1 MNGRLQRLRA
11 RLERPLLVTSPVN
24 VLYLT
29 GLSSSNAAVLVEPDR
44 ARLYT
49 DFRYIER
56 ARAAE
61 GVEAVETPR
70 AVLPALAELLGG
82 TVGFEA
88 DHVTY
93 AGWQTLGA
101 NGLALVPTQGIVE
114 ALRAVK
120 EPAELDAIRAAAA
133 ISDRA
138 FEALARERFSGRT
151 ERELAWTVDRLMHDF
166 GSEGPGFETIVA
178 AGGNGSRPHA
188 VPGERPIETGTLVT
202 VDAGATVGG
211 YRSDCTRTFAT
222 GDLPDELA
230 RIYDVCLAAQE
241 AGVAALRP
249 GVTGIEGDAA
259 ARRVIEA
266 AGYGER
272 FGHGLGH
279 GVGLAIHEAP
289 ALRPESTDTLVVGNT
304 VTVEPGIYLPDVGGV
319 RIEDLVTVTEDGCE
333 RLTRFTKDLLTVS

>member
-1 MNGRLQRLRA
+1 MSSRLERLRA
-11 RLERPLLVTSPVN
+11 RLELPLLVTTPVN

-70 AVLPALAELLGG
+70 AVLPTLAELLSGS
-82 TVGFEA
+82 VGFEA

-93 AGWQTLGA
+93 AGWQTLRA
-101 NGLALVPTQGIVE
+101 NGLELVPTQGVVE

-120 EPAELDAIRAAAA
+120 EPAELDAIRAACA

-138 FEALARERFSGRT
+138 FEALAQERFTGRT
-151 ERELAWTVDRLMHDF
+151 ERELAWRLDQLLHDL
-166 GSEGPGFETIVA
+166 GGEGPAFETIVA
-178 AGGNGSRPHA
+178 AGENGSRPHA
-188 VPGERPIETGTLVT
+188 IPGNRPIEAGTLVT
-202 VDAGATVGG
+202 IDAGTTVGG

-222 GDLPDELA
+222 GDLSDELA
-230 RIYDVCLAAQE
+230 RIYQICLEAQE
-241 AGVAALRP
+241 AGLAAVRA
-249 GVTGIEGDAA
+249 GVTGVEGDAA
-259 ARRVIEA
+259 SRRVIEA

-279 GVGLAIHEAP
+279 GVGLLVHEAP
-289 ALRPESTDTLVVGNT
+289 ALRPESTDTLAAGNT
-304 VTVEPGIYLPDVGGV
+304 VTVEPGIYLPGVGGV
-319 RIEDLVTVTEDGCE
+319 RIEDLVVVTEDGCE
-333 RLTRFTKDLLTVS
+333 RLTRFTKDLIAVS

>member
-1 MNGRLQRLRA
+1 MNGRLERLRA
-11 RLERPLLVTSPVN
+11 RIERPLLVTSPVN

-101 NGLALVPTQGIVE
+101 NGLALVPTQGVVE

-120 EPAELDAIRAAAA
+120 EPAELDAMRAAAA

-138 FEALARERFSGRT
+138 FEALAQERFTGRT
-151 ERELAWTVDRLMHDF
+151 ERELAWTLDRLLRDF
-166 GSEGPGFETIVA
+166 GGEGPAFETIVA
-178 AGGNGSRPHA
+178 AGANGSRPHA
-188 VPGERPIETGTLVT
+188 IPGDRPIEAGTLVT
-202 VDAGATVGG
+202 IDAGTTVGG
-211 YRSDCTRTFAT
+211 YRSDCTRTFST

-241 AGVAALRP
+241 AGVAAVRA
-249 GVTGIEGDAA
+249 GVTGVEGDAA

-279 GVGLAIHEAP
+279 GVGLNVHEAP
-289 ALRPESTDTLVVGNT
+289 TLRPESTDTLVAGNT
-304 VTVEPGIYLPDVGGV
+304 VTVEPGIYLPGVGGV

>member
-1 MNGRLQRLRA
+1 MSRLERLQA

-29 GLSSSNAAVLVEPDR
+29 GLSSTNVAVLVEPER
-44 ARLYT
+44 VRLYT

-56 ARAAE
+56 AQAVE
-61 GVEAVETPR
+61 GVEVVETPR
-70 AVLPALAELLGG
+70 SVLPALAERLSG

-101 NGLALVPTQGIVE
+101 SGLALVPTQGIVE
-114 ALRAVK
+114 AMRAVK

-138 FEALARERFSGRT
+138 FEALARERFTGRA
-151 ERELAWTVDRLMHDF
+151 ERELAWTMDRLMHDF
-166 GSEGPGFETIVA
+166 GSEGPGFGTIVA
-178 AGGNGSRPHA
+178 AGENGSRPHA
-188 VPGERPIETGTLVT
+188 VPGESPIEPGTLVT
-202 VDAGATVGG
+202 IDAGATVGG
-211 YRSDCTRTFAT
+211 YRSDCTRTFST

-230 RIYDVCLAAQE
+230 RIYDICLAAQE
-241 AGVAALRP
+241 AGVAAVRA
-249 GVTGIEGDAA
+249 GVTGVEGDAA
-259 ARRVIEA
+259 ARRVIED

-279 GVGLAIHEAP
+279 GVGLNIHEAP
-289 ALRPESTDTLVVGNT
+289 TLRPESTDTLAAGNT
-304 VTVEPGIYLPDVGGV
+304 VTVEPGIYLPGVGGV
-319 RIEDLVTVTEDGCE
+319 RIEDLLTVTEDGCE
-333 RLTRFTKDLLTVS
+333 RLTRFTRGLLTVS

>member
-1 MNGRLQRLRA
+1 MSGRLERLRA
-11 RLERPLLVTSPVN
+11 GLEQPLLVTSPVN

-29 GLSSSNAAVLVEPDR
+29 GFSSSNAAVLVGPDR

-70 AVLPALAELLGG
+70 AVLPALAEILDG
-82 TVGFEA
+82 TIGFEA

-101 NGLALVPTQGIVE
+101 NGLALVPTQGVVE
-114 ALRAVK
+114 ALRTIK
-120 EPAELDAIRAAAA
+120 EPAELDAIRAAAE

-138 FEALARERFSGRT
+138 FEALAQERFTGRT
-151 ERELAWTVDRLMHDF
+151 ERELAWRLDQLLHDF
-166 GSEGPGFETIVA
+166 GGEGPAFETIVA
-178 AGGNGSRPHA
+178 AGENGSRPHA
-188 VPGERPIETGTLVT
+188 IPGDRPIESGTLVT
-202 VDAGATVGG
+202 IDAGTTVGG
-211 YRSDCTRTFAT
+211 YRSDCTRTFST

-241 AGVAALRP
+241 AGVAAVRA
-249 GVTGIEGDAA
+249 GVTGVEGDAA

-266 AGYGER
+266 AGYGKR

-279 GVGLAIHEAP
+279 GVGLNIHEAP
-289 ALRPESTDTLVVGNT
+289 TLRPESTDTLVAGNT
-304 VTVEPGIYLPDVGGV
+304 VTIEPGIYLPGAGGV

-333 RLTRFTKDLLTVS
+333 RLTRFTKDLITVA

>member
-1 MNGRLQRLRA
+1 MSRLERLRA

-70 AVLPALAELLGG
+70 AVLSALAGLLDG

-88 DHVTY
+88 DDVSY
-93 AGWQTLGA
+93 AGWQTLAA
-101 NGLALVPTQGIVE
+101 NGVALVPTHGVVE

-120 EPAELDAIRAAAA
+120 EPGELDAIRAACA

-138 FEALARERFSGRT
+138 FEALAQERFTGRT
-151 ERELAWTVDRLMHDF
+151 ERELAWRVDQLLHDF
-166 GSEGPGFETIVA
+166 GGEGPAFETIVA
-178 AGGNGSRPHA
+178 AGENGSRPHA
-188 VPGERPIETGTLVT
+188 IPGDRPIEAGTLVT
-202 VDAGATVGG
+202 IDAGTTVGG

-230 RIYDVCLAAQE
+230 RIYEICLQAQE
-241 AGVAALRP
+241 AGVAALRAGIT
-249 GVTGIEGDAA
+249 GVEGDAA
-259 ARRVIEA
+259 SRSVIEA

-279 GVGLAIHEAP
+279 GVGLNIHEAP
-289 ALRPESTDTLVVGNT
+289 ALRRESTDTLVAGNT
-304 VTVEPGIYLPDVGGV
+304 VTVEPGIYLPGSGGV
-319 RIEDLVTVTEDGCE
+319 RIEDLVTVTADSCE
-333 RLTRFTKDLLTVS
+333 RLTRFTKDLIVVS

>member
-1 MNGRLQRLRA
+1 MSGRLERLRA
-11 RLERPLLVTSPVN
+11 GLEQPLLVTSPVN

-29 GLSSSNAAVLVEPDR
+29 GLSSSNAAVLVGPDR

-70 AVLPALAELLGG
+70 AVLPALAEILDG
-82 TVGFEA
+82 TIGFEA

-101 NGLALVPTQGIVE
+101 NGLALVPTQGVVE
-114 ALRAVK
+114 ALRAIK

-138 FEALARERFSGRT
+138 FAALAQERFTGRT
-151 ERELAWTVDRLMHDF
+151 ERELAWRLDQLLHDF
-166 GSEGPGFETIVA
+166 GGEGPAFETIVA
-178 AGGNGSRPHA
+178 AGENGSRPHA
-188 VPGERPIETGTLVT
+188 IPGDRPIESGTLVT
-202 VDAGATVGG
+202 IDAGTTVDG
-211 YRSDCTRTFAT
+211 YRSDCTRAFST
-222 GDLPDELA
+222 GGLPDELA

-241 AGVAALRP
+241 AGVAAVRA
-249 GVTGIEGDAA
+249 GVTGVEGDAA

-266 AGYGER
+266 AGYGKR

-279 GVGLAIHEAP
+279 GVGLNIHEAP
-289 ALRPESTDTLVVGNT
+289 TLRPESTDTLVAGNT
-304 VTVEPGIYLPDVGGV
+304 VTIEPGIYLPGAGGV

-333 RLTRFTKDLLTVS
+333 RLTRFTKDLITVA

>member
-1 MNGRLQRLRA
+1 MSSRLERLRA

-29 GLSSSNAAVLVEPDR
+29 GLSSSNAAVLVEPRR
-44 ARLYT
+44 ARLFT

-70 AVLPALAELLGG
+70 AVLPALAELLDG

-88 DHVTY
+88 DDVSY
-93 AGWQTLGA
+93 AGWQALAAHGV
-101 NGLALVPTQGIVE
+101 ALVPTQGVVE

-120 EPAELDAIRAAAA
+120 EPRELDAIRAACA

-138 FEALARERFSGRT
+138 FEALAQERFTGRT
-151 ERELAWTVDRLMHDF
+151 ERELAWRLDQLLHDF
-166 GSEGPGFETIVA
+166 GGEGPAFETIVA
-178 AGGNGSRPHA
+178 AGENGSRPHA
-188 VPGERPIETGTLVT
+188 IPGDRPIEAGTLVT
-202 VDAGATVGG
+202 IDAGTTVGG

-230 RIYDVCLAAQE
+230 RIYEICLQAQE
-241 AGVAALRP
+241 AGVAALRVGIT
-249 GVTGIEGDAA
+249 GVEGDAA
-259 ARRVIEA
+259 SRSVIGA

-279 GVGLAIHEAP
+279 GVGLNIHEAP
-289 ALRPESTDTLVVGNT
+289 ALRPESTDTLVAGNT
-304 VTVEPGIYLPDVGGV
+304 VTVEPGIYLPGSGGV
-319 RIEDLVTVTEDGCE
+319 RIEDLVTVTADGCE
-333 RLTRFTKDLLTVS
+333 RLTRFTKDLIVVS

>member
-1 MNGRLQRLRA
+1 MSRLERLRA
-11 RLERPLLVTSPVN
+11 GLERPLLVTSPVN

-56 ARAAE
+56 AQAVE
-61 GVEAVETPR
+61 GIEAVETPR
-70 AVLPALAELLGG
+70 AVLPALAELLHG

-101 NGLALVPTQGIVE
+101 SGLALVPTQGVVE

-138 FEALARERFSGRT
+138 FEALAQERFTGRT
-151 ERELAWTVDRLMHDF
+151 ERELAWTMDRLLHDF
-166 GSEGPGFETIVA
+166 GGEGPAFETIVA
-178 AGGNGSRPHA
+178 AGANGSRPHA
-188 VPGERPIETGTLVT
+188 IPGDRPIEAGTLVT
-202 VDAGATVGG
+202 IDAGTTVGG
-211 YRSDCTRTFAT
+211 YRSDCTRTFST
-222 GDLPDELA
+222 GDLPDELT

-241 AGVAALRP
+241 AGVAAVRA
-249 GVTGIEGDAA
+249 GVTGVEGDAA

-279 GVGLAIHEAP
+279 GVGLNVHEAP
-289 ALRPESTDTLVVGNT
+289 TLRPESTDTLVAGNT
-304 VTVEPGIYLPDVGGV
+304 VTVEPGIYLPGVGGV

-333 RLTRFTKDLLTVS
+333 RLTRCTKGLLTVS

>member
-1 MNGRLQRLRA
+1 MNSRLERLRA
-11 RLERPLLVTSPVN
+11 GLELPLLVTTPVN
-24 VLYLT
+24 ILYLT
-29 GLSSSNAAVLVEPDR
+29 GLSSTNAAVLVEPGR

-56 ARAAE
+56 AQAAE

-70 AVLPALAELLGG
+70 TVLPALAELLDG

-101 NGLALVPTQGIVE
+101 NGLALVPTQGVVE

-120 EPAELDAIRAAAA
+120 EPAELDAIRGAAA

-138 FEALARERFSGRT
+138 FEALARERFTGRS
-151 ERELAWTVDRLMHDF
+151 ERELAWTMDRLLHDF
-166 GSEGPGFETIVA
+166 GGEGPAFETIVA
-178 AGGNGSRPHA
+178 AGENGSRPHA
-188 VPGERPIETGTLVT
+188 IPGDRPIEAGTLVT
-202 VDAGATVGG
+202 IDAGTTVGG
-211 YRSDCTRTFAT
+211 YRSDCTRTFST

-230 RIYDVCLAAQE
+230 RIYEVCLAAQE
-241 AGVAALRP
+241 AGLAAVRAGLT
-249 GVTGIEGDAA
+249 GVEGDAA
-259 ARRVIEA
+259 ARRVIEG

-279 GVGLAIHEAP
+279 GVGLDIHEAP
-289 ALRPESTDTLVVGNT
+289 VLRPESTDTLVAGNT
-304 VTVEPGIYLPDVGGV
+304 VTVEPGIYLPGTGGV
-319 RIEDLVTVTEDGCE
+319 RIEDLVIVTEDGGE
-333 RLTRFTKDLLTVS
+333 RLTRFTKDLLTVA

>member
-1 MNGRLQRLRA
+1 VSRLKRLQAL
-11 RLERPLLVTSPVN
+11 LERPLLVTSPVN

-70 AVLPALAELLGG
+70 AVLPALAELLDG

-101 NGLALVPTQGIVE
+101 NGLALVPTQGVVE

-138 FEALARERFSGRT
+138 FEALARERFTGRT
-151 ERELAWTVDRLMHDF
+151 ERELAWTMDRLMHDF

-178 AGGNGSRPHA
+178 AGENGSRPHA
-188 VPGERPIETGTLVT
+188 VPGDTPIPPSTLVT
-202 VDAGATVGG
+202 IDAGATVGG

-222 GDLPDELA
+222 GNLPDELA
-230 RIYDVCLAAQE
+230 RIYEVCLDAQL
-241 AGVAALRP
+241 AGVAAVRAGIT
-249 GVTGIEGDAA
+249 GVEGDAA
-259 ARRVIEA
+259 SRRVIEA

-279 GVGLAIHEAP
+279 GVGLLIHEAP
-289 ALRPESTDTLVVGNT
+289 ALRPESTDTLVAGNT
-304 VTVEPGIYLPDVGGV
+304 VTVEPGIYLLGVGGV
-319 RIEDLVTVTEDGCE
+319 RIEDLVAVTEGGCE
-333 RLTRFTKDLLTVS
+333 ILTRFTKDLLTVS

>member
-1 MNGRLQRLRA
+1 MNSRLERLRA
-11 RLERPLLVTSPVN
+11 GLEQALLVTTPVN

-29 GLSSSNAAVLVEPDR
+29 GLSSTNAAVLVEPDR

-70 AVLPALAELLGG
+70 AVLPALAELLDG

-101 NGLALVPTQGIVE
+101 NGLALVPTQGVVE
-114 ALRAVK
+114 AMRAVK
-120 EPAELDAIRAAAA
+120 EPAELDAIRAACA

-138 FEALARERFSGRT
+138 YEALAQERFTGRT
-151 ERELAWTVDRLMHDF
+151 ERELAWTMDRLLHDF
-166 GSEGPGFETIVA
+166 GGEGPAFETIVA
-178 AGGNGSRPHA
+178 AGENGSRPHA
-188 VPGERPIETGTLVT
+188 IPGTRPIEAGTLVT
-202 VDAGATVGG
+202 IDAGTTVGG
-211 YRSDCTRTFAT
+211 YRSDCTRTFST

-230 RIYDVCLAAQE
+230 RIYEVCLAAQE
-241 AGVAALRP
+241 AGLAAVRAGLT
-249 GVTGIEGDAA
+249 GVEGDAA
-259 ARRVIEA
+259 ARRVIEG

-279 GVGLAIHEAP
+279 GVGLNIHEAP
-289 ALRPESTDTLVVGNT
+289 ALRPESTDTLVAGNT
-304 VTVEPGIYLPDVGGV
+304 VTVEPGIYLPGVGGV
-319 RIEDLVTVTEDGCE
+319 RIEDLMTVTEDGGE
-333 RLTRFTKDLLTVS
+333 RLTRFTKDLLTVA

>member
-1 MNGRLQRLRA
+1 MSRLERLQAL
-11 RLERPLLVTSPVN
+11 LERPLLVTSPVN

-70 AVLPALAELLGG
+70 AVLPALAELLSG

-101 NGLALVPTQGIVE
+101 NGLALVPTQGVVE

-138 FEALARERFSGRT
+138 FEALARERFTGRT
-151 ERELAWTVDRLMHDF
+151 ERELAWTMDRLMHDF

-178 AGGNGSRPHA
+178 AGENGSRPHA
-188 VPGERPIETGTLVT
+188 IPGDRPIEAGTLVT
-202 VDAGATVGG
+202 IDASATVGG
-211 YRSDCTRTFAT
+211 YRSDCTRTFST

-230 RIYDVCLAAQE
+230 RIYEVCLAAQE
-241 AGVAALRP
+241 AGVAAVRA
-249 GVTGIEGDAA
+249 GVTGVEGDAA

-279 GVGLAIHEAP
+279 GVGLLIHEAP
-289 ALRPESTDTLVVGNT
+289 ALRPESTDTLVAGNT
-304 VTVEPGIYLPDVGGV
+304 VTVEPGIYLPGTGGV

>member
-1 MNGRLQRLRA
+1 MNGRLKRLRA
-11 RLERPLLVTSPVN
+11 RIERPLLVTSPVN

-93 AGWQTLGA
+93 AGWQALGA
-101 NGLALVPTQGIVE
+101 NGLALVPTQGVVE

-120 EPAELDAIRAAAA
+120 EPAELDALRAAAA
-133 ISDRA
+133 ISDGA
-138 FEALARERFSGRT
+138 FEALAQERFTGRT
-151 ERELAWTVDRLMHDF
+151 ERELAWAMDRLLHDL
-166 GSEGPGFETIVA
+166 GGEGPAFETIVA
-178 AGGNGSRPHA
+178 AGANGSRPHA
-188 VPGERPIETGTLVT
+188 IPGDRPIEAGTLVT
-202 VDAGATVGG
+202 IDAGTTVGG

-241 AGVAALRP
+241 AGVAAVRP
-249 GVTGIEGDAA
+249 GVTGVEGDAA

-266 AGYGER
+266 AGYGAR

-279 GVGLAIHEAP
+279 GVGLAVHEAP
-289 ALRPESTDTLVVGNT
+289 SLRPESTDTLEAGNT
-304 VTVEPGIYLPDVGGV
+304 VTVEPGIYLPGVGGV
-319 RIEDLVTVTEDGCE
+319 RIEDLVAVTEDGCE

>member
-1 MNGRLQRLRA
+1 MSSRLERLRA
-11 RLERPLLVTSPVN
+11 GLEQPLLVTSPVN

-56 ARAAE
+56 AQAVE
-61 GVEAVETPR
+61 GIEAVETPR
-70 AVLPALAELLGG
+70 AVLPALAELLDG

-88 DHVTY
+88 DDVTY

-101 NGLALVPTQGIVE
+101 NGLALVPTQGVVE

-138 FEALARERFSGRT
+138 FEALAQERFTGRT
-151 ERELAWTVDRLMHDF
+151 ERELAWTMDRLLHDF
-166 GSEGPGFETIVA
+166 GGEGPAFETIVA
-178 AGGNGSRPHA
+178 AGENGSRPHA
-188 VPGERPIETGTLVT
+188 ISGDRPIRVGTLVT
-202 VDAGATVGG
+202 IDAGTTVGG
-211 YRSDCTRTFAT
+211 YRSDCTRTFST
-222 GDLPDELA
+222 GDLPDELT

-241 AGVAALRP
+241 AGVAAVRA
-249 GVTGIEGDAA
+249 GVTGVEGDAA

-279 GVGLAIHEAP
+279 GVGLLIHEAP
-289 ALRPESTDTLVVGNT
+289 TLRPESTDTLVAGNT
-304 VTVEPGIYLPDVGGV
+304 VTVEPGIYLPGVGGV

-333 RLTRFTKDLLTVS
+333 RLTRCTKGLLTVS